1 MDKTVPAQLGL
12 IRKLFMAVAVLAVAT
27 LVAAAL
33 LRDRPDLVNWVVW
46 VRGGAVALASLWL
59 LSLVRQAGRGRRS
72 AYVRIRVISAL
83 APIGALA
90 ILVAPD
96 SGYPMWMKADQ
107 GVIGLLLAGVAVVAN
122 QAAMRRAFVKPGKLG

>member
-1 MDKTVPAQLGL
+1 MDKTVRAQLGR
-12 IRKLFMAVAVLAVAT
+12 IRKLLIAVAVLAVMT

-33 LRDRPDLVNWVVW
+33 LHDRPGLVNWVVW

-59 LSLVRQAGRGRRS
+59 LSLVRQAGGGKRS
-72 AYVRIRVISAL
+72 AYVRIRLISLL

-96 SGYPMWMKADQ
+96 SGYPMWMKVDQ

-122 QAAMRRAFVKPGKLG
+122 QAAVRKAFAKPGKLG